1 MIGGSAV
8 GLPFSKTEQALYRLL
23 RFAFQVPESGENPG
37 FQPACGKKHNNL
49 VIVIWD
55 FLRPFQKI

>member
-1 MIGGSAV
+1 M